1 MIKTFRAHRSWVQ
14 YKSLV
19 APNIVGTP
27 FAAEAYKPPKEQVNF
42 SAFPA
47 HNEISKPHK
56 FKYSNIF
63 LTQSKITFPKLHK
76 FKQQKWP
83 DRVQLANRSLWIF
96 VGCPVMRTKTR
107 QEELKISTQLSGLA
121 SHRGARGWQEYSMD
135 LTRWPSPSQ
144 KWVVKPFVKVWTLS
158 FSTTLR
164 LWQLFNKMRK
174 KICILS
180 HWKKVKKVM
189 RMKFQAERIFVL
201 NRITNNVTYQF
212 LPLLPLVNQL
222 TLRIDGLYLVRLSC
236 NY

>member
-1 MIKTFRAHRSWVQ
+1 MKF
-14 YKSLV
+14 
-19 APNIVGTP
+19 PNHI
-27 FAAEAYKPPKEQVNF
+27 
-42 SAFPA
+42 
-47 HNEISKPHK
+47 
-56 FKYSNIF
+56 YSNIF

-96 VGCPVMRTKTR
+96 VGCPAMRTKTQ
-107 QEELKISTQLSGLA
+107 QEKLKISTQLSGLA

-164 LWQLFNKMRK
+164 LWQLFDKMRK

-180 HWKKVKKVM
+180 HWKKVKKKWEWSSKLKGYLFLIESQIMSHISFFHRCRLLTSSHSGLMGYTSSDYHV
-189 RMKFQAERIFVL
+189 I
-201 NRITNNVTYQF
+201 INV
-212 LPLLPLVNQL
+212 
-222 TLRIDGLYLVRLSC
+222 
-236 NY
+236 